1 MPRDPSAGFA
11 RYTAVAAALHWM
23 IAFFILFNLI
33 TGSFMESLERP
44 LKAVVVPLHASSGL
58 TVLGLSVLRVI
69 WRLTHTPPA
78 LDAALSSAERRAAHT
93 VHCLL
98 YFLMLAMPLT
108 GWSIQSASA
117 RLAQNYYFFV
127 VPVPKIGPIAERPP
141 DDKATLHKKFVLL
154 HESGAWIM
162 VVLLAAHVAGA
173 LKHQFVDRRPQFARM
188 WFGGVQGAGSG
199 NREST
204 S

>member
-11 RYTAVAAALHWM
+11 RYTAVAVALHWA

-44 LKAVVVPLHASSGL
+44 MKAVVVPLHASSGL
-58 TVLGLSVLRVI
+58 TVLGLSVSRLI
-69 WRLTHTPPA
+69 WRLTHTPPPF
-78 LDAALSSAERRAAHT
+78 DAALSRAERRAAHT

-108 GWSIQSASA
+108 GLSIQSASA
-117 RLAQNYYFFV
+117 RLARNYYFFV
-127 VPVPKIGPIAERPP
+127 LPVPKIGPIADTPP
-141 DDKATLHKKFVLL
+141 DVKQTLHKKFVQL

-173 LKHQFVDRRPQFARM
+173 LKHQFIDRRPQFVRM
-188 WFGGVQGAGSG
+188 SFGGVQSAGSG
-199 NREST
+199 NQKPT